1 MTLLE
6 AIQRDIEEAPTIMC
20 LSDEQEFCS
29 RLMEVPKADL
39 LEQGERVGI
48 ILDRLH
54 ESHTSVVFEVTSE
67 NDFRFFGDWARAFA
81 DQFPDLPQSA
91 AMVALADNLESPFS
105 M

>member
-20 LSDEQEFCS
+20 LSAEQEFCR
-29 RLMEVPKADL
+29 RLMEIPEADL
-39 LEQGERVGI
+39 LEQCERVGI
-48 ILDRLH
+48 ILGRLH

-67 NDFRFFGDWARAFA
+67 SDFKFFADWARAFA
-81 DQFPDLPQSA
+81 GQFPDFPQSA
-91 AMVALADNLESPFS
+91 AMVALADNLENTFS